1 MTAQRRQHEAT
12 CSLMKRAFDIVLSA
26 FALIG
31 FGWLIVLLVVAVRL
45 SSPGPGLFVQ
55 ERVGRARKNFIC
67 YKLRTMYVETPSAA
81 THHTSLSAVTGLGRW
96 LRQLKVDE
104 LPQLWNVL
112 KGDMSFVGPRPCLPI
127 QRELIDERQKRGVF
141 DLRPGITGLA
151 QVQGIDMSQPE
162 RLAEVDATYKRRQD
176 LVFDLLL
183 IAQTVMGG
191 GIGDRIR
198 R

>member
-1 MTAQRRQHEAT
+1 
-12 CSLMKRAFDIVLSA
+12 MKRAFDIALSA
-26 FALIG
+26 LALIAI
-31 FGWLIVLLVVAVRL
+31 GWLIVLLIVVVRL

-55 ERVGRARKNFIC
+55 ERVGRTRKNFVC

-81 THHTSLSAVTGLGRW
+81 THHTSLSAVTGPGRL
-96 LRQLKVDE
+96 LRRFKVDE

-162 RLAEVDATYKRRQD
+162 RLAEMDATYKREQSF
-176 LVFDLLL
+176 VFDLRL
-183 IAQTVMGG
+183 IAQTMMGR

-198 R
+198 C